1 MLLYKHLTQRF
12 FHFSKT
18 EDEMKEKVSKF
29 EVTFGIPYDGTCSQY
44 NDRRKICKTIATMKG
59 FC

>member
-29 EVTFGIPYDGTCSQY
+29 DVTFGIP
-44 NDRRKICKTIATMKG
+44 
-59 FC
+59 